1 MNKLNNI
8 LTDNGKEGV
17 ELYRQSLIDNDRVAT
32 GETKDSIR
40 FTTTQK
46 KDKPIYKYLTF
57 YALDH
62 IRNLETGQTPE
73 QIQAQPPSYQK
84 LIKWANA
91 RNIPTRFVRRIRV
104 GLLTN
109 GYEGTPRLITSVDEE
124 VTNNVTNDLKK
135 GLKSIILQEI
145 RTSKNGVNNNQ

>member
-8 LTDNGKEGV
+8 LTENGKEGV

-40 FTTTQK
+40 FTTTKK
-46 KDKPIYKYLTF
+46 KDKHYLTF

-62 IRNLETGQTPE
+62 IRDLETGQTPE

-104 GLLTN
+104 GLLAN
-109 GYEGTPRLITSVDEE
+109 GYEGTPNLITSVDEQ
-124 VTNNVTNDLKK
+124 VTNNVTNDVKK
-135 GLKSIILQEI
+135 GLKSIILEQI
-145 RTSKNGVNNNQ
+145 RTLKNGVNNFK